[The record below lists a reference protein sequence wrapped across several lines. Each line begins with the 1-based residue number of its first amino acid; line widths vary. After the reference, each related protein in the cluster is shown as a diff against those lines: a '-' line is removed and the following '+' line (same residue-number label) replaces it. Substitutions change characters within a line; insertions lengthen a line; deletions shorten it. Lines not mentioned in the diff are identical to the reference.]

1 MNEGPLL
8 IVDLE
13 ATCWENRGTR
23 KGDPQSI
30 RNMEIIEFGCALATR
45 AGELLDSMSFLVR
58 PAKNPQL
65 SEFCTTLTSIT
76 QPAKAGVEID
86 PEDLSLR
93 LAQNSGMK
101 RTDVG

>member
-1 MNEGPLL
+1 
-8 IVDLE
+8 
-13 ATCWENRGTR
+13 
-23 KGDPQSI
+23 
-30 RNMEIIEFGCALATR
+30 MEIIEFGCALATR

-86 PEDLSLR
+86 PEDFYPETKKHRGKSRDLPMEDAPLRSALEDYLSLR